1 MKKGIQVT
9 LSDIAMKIGVSKV
22 TVSKALRGHPD
33 ISRETVKK
41 VKKVAK
47 DLGYFPNFMARNL
60 SSKHSNTI
68 GVVVPKIA
76 HFFFSTMIEAIY
88 DVAFE
93 NNYEIILT
101 VSQEDA
107 KRELCHIKS
116 LLSMRVDALIVS
128 VSQETT
134 DFSIFHKVKEMGV
147 PLTFVDRVLDDRSFN
162 TVANDDRGGALA
174 AMEHAISVGYT
185 KLAFL
190 GGYEH
195 VNIGHLRRVGF
206 EDALQKHGIPVRPE
220 WIVHSGFGEED
231 GYNGFIKLCETGAL
245 PEFIFCA
252 TFPIALGVY
261 RAAEE
266 FGVKIPQDI
275 DLMCFGSGVANRFLS
290 TRISCVDQPV
300 AELGRKAME
309 VTLAAIQ
316 STSDD
321 SVPQHVQL
329 DTTLKLA
336 DTCIRKIAVP
346 KPIIYTHPPFFAQ
359 TANGKE
365 KTR

>member
-9 LSDIAMKIGVSKV
+9 LSDIAGKLGVSKV

-47 DLGYFPNFMARNL
+47 ELGYFPNFMARNL

-128 VSQETT
+128 VTQQTT
-134 DFSIFHKVKEMGV
+134 DLSIFHKVKEMGV
-147 PLTFVDRVLDDRSFN
+147 PLTFVDRVIDDTSFN
-162 TVANDDRGGALA
+162 TVVNDDRGGTLTAV
-174 AMEHAISVGYT
+174 EHAINVGYT
-185 KLAFL
+185 KLGFL

-195 VNIGHLRRVGF
+195 VNIGHLRRLGF
-206 EDALQKHGIPVRPE
+206 EDALEKHRIPTRPE
-220 WIVHSGFGEED
+220 WIIHSGFSEED
-231 GYNGFIKLCETGAL
+231 GYSGFMKLCETGEL
-245 PEFIFCA
+245 PEFVFCA

-261 RAAEE
+261 RAAAEL
-266 FGVKIPQDI
+266 GVKIPQDL
-275 DLMCFGSGVANRFLS
+275 DLMCFGSGVANSFLS

-300 AELGRKAME
+300 AELGRKAMD
-309 VTLAAIQ
+309 VTLAGIHA
-316 STSDD
+316 TEE
-321 SVPQHVQL
+321 SVPLHVQL
-329 DTTLKLA
+329 GTTLKLA

-346 KPIIYTHPPFFAQ
+346 KKIVLPHAPFFAQ
-359 TANGKE
+359 D
-365 KTR
+365 

>member
-1 MKKGIQVT
+1 VKKGIQVT
-9 LSDIAMKIGVSKV
+9 LSDIAGKLGVSKV

-41 VKKVAK
+41 VKRVAK
-47 DLGYFPNFMARNL
+47 ELGYFPNYMARNL

-128 VSQETT
+128 VTQQTT
-134 DFSIFHKVKEMGV
+134 DYSIFHKVKEMGV
-147 PLTFVDRVLDDRSFN
+147 PLTFVDRVIEDTSFN
-162 TVANDDRGGALA
+162 TVENDDRGGTMA
-174 AMEHAISVGYT
+174 AVEHAINVGYT

-195 VNIGHLRRVGF
+195 VNIGHKRRLGF
-206 EDALQKHGIPVRPE
+206 EDACEKHGIPVRPE

-231 GYNGFIKLCETGAL
+231 GYNGFMKLCETGHM

-266 FGVKIPQDI
+266 LGIRIPNDV

-309 VTLAAIQ
+309 ITLGCIQ
-316 STSDD
+316 APADD
-321 SVPQHVQL
+321 GLPQHVQL
-329 DTTLKLA
+329 GTSLQLA

-346 KPIIYTHPPFFAQ
+346 KKIIHRVAPFF
-359 TANGKE
+359 
-365 KTR
+365 